1 MPIRTEEQIRNE
13 ILTSSQTRSEANFF
27 GTGSVLYGLATDV
40 SRLLREVE
48 VRQEDILTSIHIST
62 ASFSQLE
69 SYARDMNVSV
79 TQAKRAFT
87 LATDKN
93 IILST
98 TNGATISSVLTANG
112 INLDGLPLF
121 NRSGTVRYV
130 ARGVLGN
137 LDSQQVYL
145 GASCVSLG
153 LGGNIGAGELV
164 KFDKIY
170 SNLTVTNVLP
180 IYTGVDQETQEGLRA
195 RLLFKLESNLQN
207 QQTIDRI
214 LIGIPGIGKSTILEN
229 YYGPGTMLICMQ
241 PREGVLFPSSYLREV
256 ESTLA
261 SHLKSGLKVK
271 VKNFSLVPFTIEAR
285 IITNNASINGTTLTQ
300 NVANTIANF
309 FNDLEGGSSIDLNS
323 LEIAVVSSYPGIK
336 LIGKQQHFEKV
347 RYTVLD
353 GTSSIEYVAE
363 PGELILLD
371 RTQLATLEATYIT
384 YE

>member
-27 GTGSVLYGLATDV
+27 GAGSVLYGLATDV

-48 VRQEDILTSIHIST
+48 VRQEDILTSVHIST

-79 TQAKRAFT
+79 AQAKRAYT
-87 LATDKN
+87 LASDKN

-98 TNGATISSVLTANG
+98 MNGASVSSVLAANG

-121 NRSGTVRYV
+121 NRNKTVRYV
-130 ARGVLGN
+130 IRGVSGDLN
-137 LDSQQVYL
+137 TQQVYI

-153 LGGNIGAGELV
+153 SDGNVGAGELV

-170 SNLTVTNVLP
+170 TNLSVTNVLP

-214 LIGIPGIGKSTILEN
+214 LIGIPGIGKSTIIEN

-241 PREGVLFPSSYLREV
+241 PREGVLFPNSYLREV
-256 ESTLA
+256 ESIL
-261 SHLKSGLKVK
+261 SSNLKSGLKVK
-271 VKNFSLVPFTIEAR
+271 VKNFSLVPFTIQAR
-285 IITNNASINGTTLTQ
+285 VITTSASIDGTSLTQ
-300 NVANTIANF
+300 NIANTIANY
-309 FNDLEGGSSIDLNS
+309 FNSIEGGGSIDLTS
-323 LEIAVVSSYPGIK
+323 LEVEVVSSYPGIR
-336 LIGKQQHFEKV
+336 LVGKQQHFESVK
-347 RYTVLD
+347 YTVLD

-363 PGELILLD
+363 PGEIIFLE